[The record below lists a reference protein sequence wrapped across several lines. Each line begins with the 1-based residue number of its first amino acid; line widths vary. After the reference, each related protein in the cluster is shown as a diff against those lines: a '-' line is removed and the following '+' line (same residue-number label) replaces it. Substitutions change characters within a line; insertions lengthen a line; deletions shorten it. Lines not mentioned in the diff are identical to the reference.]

1 MASEWSSGPGT
12 SFTARLAMWSAKRRK
27 RVALF
32 WALLVIASLAACNV
46 IEADTDVEGNFPGE
60 TGEALN
66 LISDRFN
73 LDPGDLGTRQEIV
86 TFSHPTLTVDDPE
99 YQRAVVGTTADHGL
113 MLNLLDLRVVTSSS
127 VGGTSVDESIR
138 IVAETASHYDT
149 GLPRDQSPFVTENA
163 TGGDDTFALVQIES
177 AAVDDDINNI
187 DIVLDTV
194 DDAVAESEGF
204 EILIGGEASL
214 EKQLTEIIEEDF
226 GRATFINLPITFLIL
241 ILAFGA
247 VVAAVV
253 PILLAFAAIILAL
266 GLLQVISQASPLAE
280 VYTQV
285 VLLIGL
291 ATGIDYAL
299 FTITRYRNERRA
311 GLSKEDALRVASGTS
326 GKSIVFAGTTTVFA
340 VAGMFLV
347 NDSIFSS
354 LGLASIVIVLCAV
367 ASAMTLLPAMIAML
381 GDNVDR
387 LTIPFLGRGSGGE
400 GVWGFV
406 IDRALKYPLIPAV
419 ITIGLLIAIAAPT
432 LTLNLG
438 FNGPRSF
445 PSDAEG
451 TKALIALEE
460 SFTLGLVQ
468 PTVVVIDA
476 GEKQNIFSDETQA
489 ATEAFV
495 GLVGDD
501 IVSEANPDAL
511 YGQIAREPEYNDA
524 GDTGLLFVPVNGD
537 SGEQRAIDAV
547 NNLRDNLV
555 PAAFEDSSASVIVT
569 GATAANIDFREN
581 IENRAPIVFAFVL
594 GLAFIILLMTFRSLV
609 IAVTAIVLNLFSV
622 FAAYGLLV
630 LVFQEGWL
638 LEGVLD
644 FEATG
649 IVESWIPLFLFSLL
663 FGLSID
669 YEMFVMGRIKEEY
682 ERGATTQEA
691 IAKGV
696 KGTAS
701 VITNAAAI
709 MVAVA
714 LIFAFTRE
722 IGLKQ
727 FGFGLAV
734 AILVDATIIRAFVL
748 PTTMKLLGEWNWYL
762 PSWLNWI
769 PSLSMSEGESGMM
782 KSDTSAP
789 PAESESGS

>member
-1 MASEWSSGPGT
+1 MASEWSSGPGM
-12 SFTARLAMWSAKRRK
+12 SFTTRLAMWSAKRRK

-32 WALLVIASLAACNV
+32 WGLLVILSLVACNA
-46 IEADTDVEGNFPGE
+46 IEADTDVEGGVPGDS
-60 TGEALN
+60 GDAFAL
-66 LISDRFN
+66 IEDRFN
-73 LDPGDLGTRQEIV
+73 LDALEIEGTAQEIV
-86 TFSHPTLTVDDPE
+86 TFSHPTLSVDDPGGE
-99 YQRAVVGTTADHGL
+99 YESVVQGL
-113 MLNLLDLRVVTSSS
+113 MDELLELRVVSAEP

-138 IVAETASHYDT
+138 IVRETSTHYDI
-149 GLPRDQSPFVTENA
+149 GLAREDSPFVAENE

-177 AAVDDDINNI
+177 LAVDDDINNI
-187 DIVLDTV
+187 DIVLDAV
-194 DDAVAESEGF
+194 DEAVQESPDF

-214 EKQLTEIIEEDF
+214 EKQLTEIIDEDF
-226 GRATFINLPITFLIL
+226 GRATFINLPITFIIL

-253 PILLAFAAIILAL
+253 PIVLAFAAIIVAL
-266 GLLQVISQASPLAE
+266 GLLQVISQGSPLVE
-280 VYTQV
+280 VYIQV

-299 FTITRYRNERRA
+299 FTITRYRSERSA

-326 GKSIVFAGTTTVFA
+326 GKAIVFAGTTTVFA

-347 NDSIFSS
+347 NDVIFNS
-354 LGLASIVIVLCAV
+354 LGLASIVVVLCAI
-367 ASAMTLLPAMIAML
+367 ACAMTLLPAMIAML
-381 GDNVDR
+381 GDNIDR
-387 LTIPFLGRGSGGE
+387 LTIPFLGRSRSGGE
-400 GVWGFV
+400 GVWGWV
-406 IDRALKYPLIPAV
+406 IDRALKYPIVSAGV
-419 ITIGLLIAIAAPT
+419 TIVLLIAVAAPT
-432 LTLNLG
+432 LTFNLG
-438 FNGPRSF
+438 FNGPRNF

-460 SFTLGLVQ
+460 SFTLGLVS
-468 PTVVVIDA
+468 PAVVVIDA
-476 GEKQNIFSDETQA
+476 GEKQNIFSAETRS
-489 ATEAFV
+489 ATNALI
-495 GLVGDD
+495 GLVNEDLYSD
-501 IVSEANPDAL
+501 ANPDAH
-511 YGQIAREPEYNDA
+511 YGQIARAPEYNDA
-524 GDTGLLFVPVNGD
+524 GDTGLLFIPVNGD

-555 PAAFEDSSASVIVT
+555 PAAFEDSSARAIVA

-581 IENRAPIVFAFVL
+581 YENRAPIVFAFVL
-594 GLAFIILLMTFRSLV
+594 GLAFLILLMTFRSLV

-649 IVESWIPLFLFSLL
+649 IIESWLPLFLFSLL

-714 LIFAFTRE
+714 LIFAFTRD

-762 PSWLNWI
+762 PFWLNWI
-769 PSLSMSEGESGMM
+769 PTLSMSEGESGMM
-782 KSDTSAP
+782 KAQGSQSADGGGE
-789 PAESESGS
+789 A

>member
-1 MASEWSSGPGT
+1 
-12 SFTARLAMWSAKRRK
+12 MWSAKRRK

-46 IEADTDVEGNFPGE
+46 IEADTGVEGEAPGE
-60 TGEALN
+60 TGAALD
-66 LISDRFN
+66 LIRDRFN
-73 LDPGDLGTRQEIV
+73 LDAGDIEGTAQEIV
-86 TFSHPTLTVDDPE
+86 TFSHPTLTVDDAE
-99 YQRAVVGTTADHGL
+99 YQRVVVGTSADPGL
-113 MLNLLDLRVVTSSS
+113 MLNLLDLRVVSAGT

-138 IVAETASHYDT
+138 IVAETATHYDT
-149 GLPRDQSPFVTENA
+149 GLPRDASPFVAENE

-177 AAVDDDINNI
+177 AAVDDNIDNI
-187 DIVLDTV
+187 DIVLDAV
-194 DDAVAESEGF
+194 DDAVRESEGF

-214 EKQLTEIIEEDF
+214 EKQLTEIIDEDF
-226 GRATFINLPITFLIL
+226 GRATFINLPITFIIL

-247 VVAAVV
+247 VAAAVV
-253 PILLAFAAIILAL
+253 PIILAFAAIILAL
-266 GLLQVISQASPLAE
+266 GLLQVISQGSALAQ

-299 FTITRYRNERRA
+299 FTITRYRNERSA

-354 LGLASIVIVLCAV
+354 LGLASIVVVLCAV

-387 LTIPFLGRGSGGE
+387 LTIPFLGRGRSGSE
-400 GVWGFV
+400 GVWGWL
-406 IDRALKYPLIPAV
+406 IDRALAYPVIPAV
-419 ITIGLLIAIAAPT
+419 VAIGLLIAIAAPT
-432 LTLNLG
+432 LSLNLG

-445 PSDAEG
+445 PSDADG

-468 PTVVVIDA
+468 PAVVVIDA
-476 GEKQNIFSDETQA
+476 GEKQNIFSEETQN
-489 ATEAFV
+489 ATEALV
-495 GLVGDD
+495 GLVNDD
-501 IVSEANPDAL
+501 VVSVANPDAL

-547 NNLRDNLV
+547 NNLRDDLV
-555 PAAFEDSSASVIVT
+555 PSAFDDASARAVVT

-594 GLAFIILLMTFRSLV
+594 GLAFVILLMTFRSLV

-649 IVESWIPLFLFSLL
+649 IIESWLPLFLFSLL

-696 KGTAS
+696 KGTAG
-701 VITNAAAI
+701 VITNAATI

-714 LIFAFTRE
+714 LIFAFMRE
-722 IGLKQ
+722 LGLKQ
-727 FGFGLAV
+727 FGFGLAA
-734 AILVDATIIRAFVL
+734 AILIDATIIRAFVL

-769 PSLSMSEGESGMM
+769 PSLSMSEGKSGMM
-782 KSDTSAP
+782 G
-789 PAESESGS
+789 SEGVQASRSEGAS